1 MTSTMIPPADV
12 PRISHGEAM
21 VLAETEFGRMTGL
34 LRQLGGGE
42 WQRRTICPL
51 WDVRSMVAHV
61 LGMAEA
67 QASFRQFVHDYRSA
81 AEARGRPDDRRYDR
95 GPGPRAGDVGTS
107 AAHRSPRRCRAEGG
121 PSAATSPRWPV
132 GLCG

>member
-1 MTSTMIPPADV
+1 MTTTMTPPADV

-21 VLAETEFGRMTGL
+21 ALAETEFGRITGL
-34 LRQLGGGE
+34 LRQLRPEE
-42 WQRRTICPL
+42 WQRPTICPL

-67 QASFRQFVHDYRSA
+67 QASFRQFAHDYRSA
-81 AEARGRPDDRRYDR
+81 AERDGGPMIDAMTAAQVRERATLAPAQLTDRLAAVA
-95 GPGPRAGDVGTS
+95 PRAVR
-107 AAHRSPRRCRAEGG
+107 ARRRV
-121 PSAATSPRWPV
+121 PRWPV